1 VNRLLDF
8 TGKTVLITGAASGF
22 GALLARTMY
31 QKGVNLALG
40 DCNFDALK
48 QLTTD
53 LDSSGKRI
61 VIASA
66 DVTKESDCKS
76 LVDAA
81 VSAYGRL
88 DIAVNNAGVAQSMTS
103 FHEQDEAE
111 FDRQFAINTK
121 GVFFGMKHQIIQ
133 MLNQDAGTILNVS
146 SMAGLGAAPKL
157 AAYSAAKHAVIGL
170 TKTAAVEYARRNIR
184 INAICPFFS
193 PTPLMSNNAGMES
206 PEKQEFL
213 AKGSPM
219 KRLAEPQEV
228 VNAMILACAP
238 SNTYMT
244 GQTIAIDGGISAF

>member
-1 VNRLLDF
+1 MNKLLDF

-31 QKGVNLALG
+31 QNGVNLVLG
-40 DCNFDALK
+40 DCNFDAVQ
-48 QLTTD
+48 QLATN
-53 LDSSGKRI
+53 LDSGGKRI
-61 VIASA
+61 VIVSA
-66 DVTKESDCKS
+66 DVAKEADCQS

-81 VSAYGRL
+81 VLAYGRL
-88 DIAVNNAGVAQSMTS
+88 DIAVNNAGVAQPMTS

-193 PTPLMSNNAGMES
+193 PTPLMSNSAGMDS
-206 PEKQEFL
+206 PEKQAFL

-228 VNAMILACAP
+228 VNAMMLACAP